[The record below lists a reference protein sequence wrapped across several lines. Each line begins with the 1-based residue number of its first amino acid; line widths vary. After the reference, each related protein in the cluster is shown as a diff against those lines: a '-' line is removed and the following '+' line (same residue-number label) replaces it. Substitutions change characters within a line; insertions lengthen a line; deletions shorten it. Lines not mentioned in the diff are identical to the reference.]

1 MLTMKSA
8 TLVSRVTLCASEG
21 AVPGDEYL
29 FGLNSSKW
37 WYQQPYQYVMKMS
50 VPARLSAQQTLACM
64 EVAKI
69 YTILVNSVLVMARC

>member
-1 MLTMKSA
+1 MLTMKPA

-50 VPARLSAQQTLACM
+50 ADCLLKKRWHVWR
-64 EVAKI
+64 
-69 YTILVNSVLVMARC
+69 